1 MGRNE
6 DTKSCP
12 MVLSAKEAQV
22 IRYLRELQYGELH
35 VFVKEGNP
43 FRVEEI
49 RRSIMLE

>member
-1 MGRNE
+1 MERNE
-6 DTKSCP
+6 GLKPCS
-12 MVLSAKEAQV
+12 MVLSDKEAQV

-35 VFVKEGNP
+35 VFVKEGKP